1 MNRPFWTSPPS
12 SLSGCDA
19 LAPLLP
25 LYADGHASG
34 AEIRRVEAHLPLCAD
49 CRAALAWMQATHAAL
64 AARPVAVPPPDLHG
78 RIAQAIAESSRSAAP
93 LSLRPARAFSLRPLY
108 AAAASLTALG
118 VALCYPLWHGGGR
131 GGVVPAAPPNIASA
145 PAAKTPAAPKKAV
158 RPRAAARIASLAAKH
173 KAPPL
178 AAASP
183 PERVAA
189 KDVPAAVPA
198 VPKAP
203 PRRIAPPK
211 QLASS
216 GLTPEK
222 PLPARPDNAP
232 GLKHSAPKLPVPKAA
247 APKPIMPKLPAAPL
261 IAAVPKEPPPAV
273 QVHIQP
279 PTVTQEA
286 PVRTA
291 SVHVPAKPEGL
302 LDSVN
307 AHAAQMRTASYV
319 PVKVSR
325 DISHGAATMIQT
337 FGSDQPAAILS
348 AVHSDR

>member
-78 RIAQAIAESSRSAAP
+78 RIAQAIAESSRSAIP

-108 AAAASLTALG
+108 AAAASLAALG
-118 VALCYPLWHGGGR
+118 VALSYPLWHGGGH
-131 GGVVPAAPPNIASA
+131 PAVSPHTQPQVAVSAPLPRLAPP
-145 PAAKTPAAPKKAV
+145 KAV

-178 AAASP
+178 AAAPP

-232 GLKHSAPKLPVPKAA
+232 GLKPSAPKLPVPKAA